1 MTTTTGAVPV
11 PPIHAGESGGKPLPP
26 PPPPGLSRPTRGR
39 FSLGRTLRY
48 AVLLF
53 FLLVVLIP
61 VYVLLVTSF
70 KGSGDASPAR
80 AWALPTTWTTDNWVA
95 AWNAL
100 APSIWRTLQ
109 MVVPAA
115 LIAAIL
121 GSMNGFVL
129 SRWTFRGANIVFT
142 VILFGMFIPY
152 QAVMIPM
159 LQLMLGANIPS
170 GVPSL
175 IILHVIFGIPITTLI
190 FRNYYQSVPHEL
202 IEAARVDGAGMLRT
216 YASVILP
223 ISAPGFVVVLIWQF
237 TSAWNDFLFAV
248 FFSSSQNGPVTL
260 ALNNLANGAL
270 LQNYG
275 VSMAGAL
282 FASLPTLVVYIVLG
296 KYFIGGLM
304 SGSVKG

>member
-1 MTTTTGAVPV
+1 MTATTTPAVPPRDLAGV
-11 PPIHAGESGGKPLPP
+11 PNEPERVPRRKNPF
-26 PPPPGLSRPTRGR
+26 GLA
-39 FSLGRTLRY
+39 RTLRY
-48 AVLLF
+48 AALLF
-53 FLLVVLIP
+53 FLAVVLVP

-80 AWALPTTWTTDNWVA
+80 AWALPTEWTLDNWTA
-95 AWNAL
+95 AWDAL

-109 MVVPAA
+109 MVVPSAVLAA
-115 LIAAIL
+115 LL
-121 GSMNGFVL
+121 GSINGFVL
-129 SRWTFRGANIVFT
+129 SRWTFRGANLVFT
-142 VILFGMFIPY
+142 LILFGMFIPY
-152 QAVMIPM
+152 QAVIIP
-159 LQLMLGANIPS
+159 LNQLVLDLGLPS
-170 GVPSL
+170 GVPTL
-175 IILHVIFGIPITTLI
+175 ILLHVVFGIPITTLI
-190 FRNYYQSVPHEL
+190 FRNYYQTVPHEL
-202 IEAARVDGAGMLRT
+202 VEAARVDGAGMLRT

-223 ISAPGFVVVLIWQF
+223 ISLPGFVVVLIWQF

-248 FFSSSQNGPVTL
+248 FFSSYNNGPVTL

-304 SGSVKG
+304 SGSVKS

>member
-1 MTTTTGAVPV
+1 MTTTTSTPV
-11 PPIHAGESGGKPLPP
+11 PPAGAGSQAGPLPSAP
-26 PPPPGLSRPTRGR
+26 KPTGG
-39 FSLGRTLRY
+39 FSLARSLRY
-48 AVLLF
+48 AILLF
-53 FLLVVLIP
+53 FLLVILIP

-70 KGSGDASPAR
+70 KGAGDATPSR
-80 AWALPTTWTTDNWVA
+80 AWSLPTTWTLDNWKG
-95 AWNAL
+95 AWTAL
-100 APSIWRTLQ
+100 APSIVRTLQ

-115 LIAAIL
+115 LISAVL

-129 SRWTFRGANIVFT
+129 SRWRFRGANLVFAL
-142 VILFGMFIPY
+142 ILFGMFIPY
-152 QAVMIPM
+152 QAVMIPL
-159 LQLMLGANIPS
+159 LQLMLGAGVPS

-175 IILHVIFGIPITTLI
+175 IILHVVYGIPITTLI
-190 FRNYYQSVPHEL
+190 FRNYYESVPEEMV
-202 IEAARVDGAGMLRT
+202 EAARVDGAGMLRT
-216 YASVILP
+216 YLSVILP
-223 ISAPGFVVVLIWQF
+223 ISGPGFVVVLIWQF
-237 TSAWNDFLFAV
+237 TNAWNDFLFAV

-270 LQNYG
+270 LQDYG